1 MLQIRV
7 AELAALEQ
15 LEAVSKTEAFA
26 AALGS
31 SAMRPVKA
39 AQQLITKPVHTA
51 KGIPAGVERFFGRVK
66 RGAENAWETATASD
80 KPSADRAEEVAR
92 RVGGISVDA
101 LGYEQE
107 RRQLAKGLRVDP
119 YTTNTVLAAK
129 LDDIAWVTFAGRL
142 GVNAVTA
149 VLVPGSLAMSTTTFT
164 TDLVWDTP
172 TAELVRLNEQ
182 KLRDMGLADDVV
194 RATMRNPWYALSV
207 LTAFVTGLEQLQG
220 VTGRDEVAKLAA
232 SAASEDQARFL
243 AEAMQMLGRHHTM
256 VEPLSTLTARGTV
269 TARTRGGAVV
279 VPAPV
284 DYVAWTQR
292 AAEFA
297 RRPDLNDQQHSVWL
311 TGKVSPRAQ
320 RELTALGWTV
330 HEEVRK
336 EKP

>member
-1 MLQIRV
+1 MR
-7 AELAALEQ
+7 
-15 LEAVSKTEAFA
+15 S
-26 AALGS
+26 GS
-31 SAMRPVKA
+31 A
-39 AQQLITKPVHTA
+39 AQQESWLK
-51 KGIPAGVERFFGRVK
+51 
-66 RGAENAWETATASD
+66 AT
-80 KPSADRAEEVAR
+80 P
-92 RVGGISVDA
+92 GGD
-101 LGYEQE
+101 Y
-107 RRQLAKGLRVDP
+107 K
-119 YTTNTVLAAK
+119 K
-129 LDDIAWVTFAGRL
+129 LS
-142 GVNAVTA
+142 
-149 VLVPGSLAMSTTTFT
+149 SLAMSTTTFT

-297 RRPDLNDQQHSVWL
+297 RRPDLNAQQHIVCGSQERCRL
-311 TGKVSPRAQ
+311 APSANSP
-320 RELTALGWTV
+320 
-330 HEEVRK
+330 H
-336 EKP
+336 